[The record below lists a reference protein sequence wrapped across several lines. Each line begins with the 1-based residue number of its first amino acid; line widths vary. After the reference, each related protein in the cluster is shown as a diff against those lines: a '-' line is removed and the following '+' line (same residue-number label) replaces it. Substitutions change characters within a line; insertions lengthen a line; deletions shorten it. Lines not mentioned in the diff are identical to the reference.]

1 MFGKILMSS
10 LSGVAVRRCSFKE
23 SFLKISQYSKESTC
37 AGVFFNEA
45 AGLQACNFIKKRLQ
59 HTYFPVNIAKFLK
72 TPFLQTPSVAA
83 FAL

>member
-1 MFGKILMSS
+1 ML
-10 LSGVAVRRCSFKE
+10 E
-23 SFLKISQYSKESTC
+23 Y
-37 AGVFFNEA
+37 FFNEA